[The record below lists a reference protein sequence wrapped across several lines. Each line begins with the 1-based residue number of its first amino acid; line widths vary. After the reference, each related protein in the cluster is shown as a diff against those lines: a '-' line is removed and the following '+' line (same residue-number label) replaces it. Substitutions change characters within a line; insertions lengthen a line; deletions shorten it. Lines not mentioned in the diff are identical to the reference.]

1 MFVRVYDED
10 MVAAT
15 LTSQL
20 LRKELFWVALALFF
34 GGTLVPDTVYVGTL
48 ELGTVVSALGGLLI
62 TAQIIVSIIVI
73 LRASYEGWRYGYA
86 EGLVKD

>member
-34 GGTLVPDTVYVGTL
+34 GGTLMPKTVYIGA
-48 ELGTVVSALGGLLI
+48 EPRTVIAALGGLLI
-62 TAQIIVSIIVI
+62 TSQIIISIIVI